1 MTPADFAAR
10 PPRLAAR
17 TVVVAGVSNGLG
29 LALARAHAGPGIRLV
44 LVGTD
49 AAVLEQAGSD
59 CRHRGALVETFCAS
73 GATADTVSRFPG
85 GGRPAGA
92 DRDLLVQVDAAVA
105 DSCGIADTDLG
116 AAMDVVAA
124 LAEPMRRRG
133 RGAVVLLS
141 GLAGRGATSDPR
153 AALAARSALVEHG
166 AALRRRLSA
175 DGVTVTIV
183 VPGTFALRSAAR
195 LDAPHIAELGVER
208 VGEAIGN
215 GLRWNREIVSVPGTA
230 AVARRAMRVLF
241 RKLRRAVHDSVP
253 AVTIP
258 EPDPS
263 SMSRAG
269 ESASA
274 D

>member
-1 MTPADFAAR
+1 
-10 PPRLAAR
+10 
-17 TVVVAGVSNGLG
+17 VSNGLG

-44 LVGTD
+44 LIGID

-73 GATADTVSRFPG
+73 EATADTVSAFLEKV
-85 GGRPAGA
+85 
-92 DRDLLVQVDAAVA
+92 DREAPIDDLLLQLDAAVA
-105 DSCGIADTDLG
+105 DRGGIPDTDLC
-116 AAMDVVAA
+116 AAMEVVAA

-141 GLAGRGATSDPR
+141 GLAGRSATFDPR

-166 AALRRRLSA
+166 AALRRRLSV
-175 DGVTVTIV
+175 DGVAVTIV
-183 VPGTFALRSAAR
+183 VPGNVALRSAAR

-215 GLRWNREIVSVPGTA
+215 GLRWNRDVVSVPGTA
-230 AVARRAMRVLF
+230 VAARRAMRVLF
-241 RKLRRAVHDSVP
+241 QKLRRAVGDSVP
-253 AVTIP
+253 AVTMP
-258 EPDPS
+258 EPDPPA
-263 SMSRAG
+263 MPRAG